1 MDLGAKSR
9 EVAVACAKCEALAN
23 VRSGTRD
30 AIVRARDRA
39 VRVAVARR
47 EVKARGK
54 GES

>member
-9 EVAVACAKCEALAN
+9 EVAVACAKWEALAS
-23 VRSGTRD
+23 VRSRTRD
-30 AIVRARDRA
+30 ASVRARGRA

-47 EVKARGK
+47 EVRARGE